1 MIGGTNE
8 MIATQYKIALPS
20 DYDMEIIKDR
30 VRNNGHKTD
39 GFEDLKFKL
48 YLVTE
53 KGINNNLQNS
63 YCPLYLWKSSNGLNK
78 FLFNGFYDNILNSF
92 GWQRV
97 NVGVPL
103 MDTTTSKIKE
113 TKYLF
118 QITRDIQ
125 PKESLNNLKDK
136 IRACIPTIDHAEYL
150 VIYNPDKWKYEV
162 FYFLN
167 ELSHVKEMNGVIYQ
181 ILHISQEVLLD

>member
-1 MIGGTNE
+1 
-8 MIATQYKIALPS
+8 MIATQYKITLPS
-20 DYDMEIIKDR
+20 DYDMNIIKDR

-63 YCPLYLWKSSNGLNK
+63 YCPLYLWKGSNGLNK

-97 NVGVPL
+97 NIGIPL

-113 TKYLF
+113 NKYLF

-125 PKESLNNLKDK
+125 PQESLNNLKDK
-136 IRACIPTIDHAEYL
+136 IGACIPTIDHAEYL
-150 VIYNPDKWKYEV
+150 VIYNPDNWKYEV
-162 FYFLN
+162 FYFIN
-167 ELSHVKEMNGVIYQ
+167 DLSHVKEMSGVIYQ
-181 ILHISQEVLLD
+181 ILHISQGVLPN

>member
-1 MIGGTNE
+1 